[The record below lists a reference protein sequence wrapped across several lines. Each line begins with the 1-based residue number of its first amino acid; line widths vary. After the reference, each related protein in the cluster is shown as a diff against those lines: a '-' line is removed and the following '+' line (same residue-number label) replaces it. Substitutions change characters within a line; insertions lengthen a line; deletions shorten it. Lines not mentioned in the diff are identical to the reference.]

1 MADQVIDENEDI
13 LNEVHDKMDHGPPHD
28 HFISESLQSW
38 ILLPC
43 LLIFLLLLG
52 KSLFCAHSILDTHG
66 RISYLQTVM

>member
-13 LNEVHDKMDHGPPHD
+13 LDEVHDKIGGPPHD

-52 KSLFCAHSILDTHG
+52 RSLSVLILFLH
-66 RISYLQTVM
+66 I